1 MKLSIGNDHAG
12 TDYKFQIIE
21 YLKKRGFTI
30 NNHGTDSEESVD
42 YPDFIHP
49 VAEDINNKRASFGII
64 ICGSGNGASM
74 SANKHKGIRSA
85 LCWNNEI
92 CKLARKH
99 NDANILSLP
108 ARFVTIKEAFEM
120 IETFIKIPFEGGRHL
135 RRVEKINK

>member
-49 VAEDINNKRASFGII
+49 VAEDINNKRANFGII

-108 ARFVTIKEAFEM
+108 ARFITIKEAFEM

>member
-108 ARFVTIKEAFEM
+108 ARFITIKEAFEM

>member
-1 MKLSIGNDHAG
+1 MWELRTNK
-12 TDYKFQIIE
+12 
-21 YLKKRGFTI
+21 
-30 NNHGTDSEESVD
+30 EESVD

-49 VAEDINNKRASFGII
+49 VAEDIANGRSDFGII

-92 CKLARKH
+92 CKLAREH

-108 ARFVTIKEAFEM
+108 AWYITIKEAFEM
-120 IETFIKIPFEGGRHL
+120 VQTFVETPFEGGRHQ

>member
-1 MKLSIGNDHAG
+1 MKVSIGNDHAG
-12 TDYKFQIIE
+12 TKYKFKITE
-21 YLKKRGFTI
+21 YLEKKKI
-30 NNHGTDSEESVD
+30 KIKNHGTNKEESVD

-49 VAEDINNKRASFGII
+49 VAEDVATGQSDFGII

-92 CKLARKH
+92 CKLAREH

-108 ARFVTIKEAFEM
+108 ARYVTIKEAFEM
-120 IETFIKIPFEGGRHL
+120 IETFIQTPFEGGRHQI
-135 RRVEKINK
+135 RVEKINK

>member
-1 MKLSIGNDHAG
+1 MKVSIGNDHAG
-12 TDYKFQIIE
+12 TNYKIQITE
-21 YLKKRGFTI
+21 YLKKKGFTI
-30 NNHGTDSEESVD
+30 NNHGTDREESVD

-49 VAEDINNKRASFGII
+49 VAEDVTNKISTFGII

-85 LCWNNEI
+85 LCWSNEI
-92 CKLARKH
+92 CKLAREH

-108 ARFVTIKEAFEM
+108 ARYITIKEAFEM
-120 IETFIKIPFEGGRHL
+120 IETFIKTPFEGGRHL